1 MEDFSRFKL
10 PKGMKPIGDKAI
22 AKEKRL
28 CDKISDAML
37 KSNKIGVKTDFPK
50 LRHYHWVLTNAK
62 GAQLDVKA
70 AKEYYGIESM
80 INIYLTNAE

>member
-1 MEDFSRFKL
+1 MEDYSRFKL

-37 KSNKIGVKTDFPK
+37 KSNKIGVRTDFPK
-50 LRHYHWVLTNAK
+50 LRYYHWVLNIAK
-62 GAQLDVKA
+62 TSNLDVNA
-70 AKEYYGIESM
+70 AKKYYGIESM
-80 INIYLTNAE
+80 VNTYLTNAE